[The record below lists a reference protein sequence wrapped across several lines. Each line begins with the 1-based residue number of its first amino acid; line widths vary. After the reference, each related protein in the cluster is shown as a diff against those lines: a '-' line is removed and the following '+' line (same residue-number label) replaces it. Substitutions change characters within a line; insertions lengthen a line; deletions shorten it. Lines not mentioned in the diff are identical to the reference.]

1 MVSGKWT
8 MENMYLILLISLFI
22 AIILEGTLTTMP
34 LVFILLL
41 CYDVLNRSGKVF
53 YSAFAAGI
61 LLDIVTV
68 RPVGASAVYFILFFA
83 LLLLYQSKYEIR
95 SYFFV
100 AISSL
105 AGSYLY
111 LYLLAQ
117 NRSLGQAVLSS
128 CLAVGIYAV
137 GRKLRKK
144 ED

>member
-1 MVSGKWT
+1 MFLV
-8 MENMYLILLISLFI
+8 LLLALCI
-22 AIILEGTLTTMP
+22 AILLEGTLTTMP

-68 RPVGASAVYFILFFA
+68 RPIGASAIYFILFFA

-100 AISSL
+100 AVSSL
-105 AGSYLY
+105 VGSYMY
-111 LYLLAQ
+111 LSLLAQ
-117 NRSLGQAVLSS
+117 HRSLAQALLSS

-137 GRKLRKK
+137 GRRLRKK
-144 ED
+144 DD